1 MKATSN
7 NNEVINKIDEEIIAN
22 INYIANYEVEDVTA
36 GAVREAAMKNAELI
50 EMAIAGEYENVLAGL
65 RNSENFTEWSET
77 QSFLIEC
84 GKNARKV
91 ANENESF
98 IVKNC
103 MKEIEESYKEALH
116 ADCGFTMNV
125 NAQRAV
131 TYLAKMMNYVING
144 IF

>member
-1 MKATSN
+1 MKATVK
-7 NNEVINKIDEEIIAN
+7 NNEVINRIDEEIIAN
-22 INYIANYEVEDVTA
+22 VEYIANYEVEDVTE
-36 GAVREAAMKNAELI
+36 GATRDDAMKNAELI
-50 EMAIAGEYENVLAGL
+50 EMAIAGEYENVLASL
-65 RNSENFTEWSET
+65 KLAEPFAEWKEA
-77 QSFLIEC
+77 QSFMIEC
-84 GKNARKV
+84 GKNGRKV

-103 MKEIEESYKEALH
+103 MKEIEESYKDALH
-116 ADCGFTMNV
+116 ADCGFTVNV

>member
-1 MKATSN
+1 M
-7 NNEVINKIDEEIIAN
+7 
-22 INYIANYEVEDVTA
+22 
-36 GAVREAAMKNAELI
+36 RNAELI
-50 EMAIAGEYENVLAGL
+50 EKAIRGEYENVLASL
-65 RNSENFTEWSET
+65 KTAEPFAEWKET
-77 QSFLIEC
+77 QAFLIEC
-84 GKNARKV
+84 GKNGRKV

-103 MKEIEESYKEALH
+103 MKEIEEAYKNALH
-116 ADCGFTMNV
+116 ADCGFTLNV